1 MRGPPKDAPDDAT
14 GDVQNSDVQKSDM
27 PDSVPHDLLYRDSRA
42 FRLAA
47 RDLTRVIV
55 TSSRYKPQA
64 HPLVAETAAALRALG
79 VTVLE
84 DADGTLALAAEDADL
99 VICLGGDG
107 TLLSAARRLV
117 GSSTPTLGVNL
128 GKLGFLAEH
137 SVADLRAYLAG
148 EAADGWLLNPKMM
161 LEATLQTPTGPR
173 TCHAL
178 NEVAIS
184 QGVMTRLIDID
195 MDVNGAH
202 ASQYRADGLI
212 ISTPVGSTSYSLSL
226 GGPIL
231 SQGLRAFMVT
241 PHAPHS
247 LTNRPIVL
255 ESAAEV
261 GFRVSGPVDE
271 LALIVDSHE
280 RYELHAGDRFAV
292 CAAPTDFMLISSGKR
307 SYFDILRTKLGWGRS
322 PQMRETR
329 PECDEQE

>member
-1 MRGPPKDAPDDAT
+1 MAGFSLLAC
-14 GDVQNSDVQKSDM
+14 
-27 PDSVPHDLLYRDSRA
+27 DLR
-42 FRLAA
+42 
-47 RDLTRVIV
+47 RVIV

-64 HPLVAETAAALRALG
+64 HALVTETSARLRDCGAA
-79 VTVLE
+79 VTE
-84 DADGTLALAAEDADL
+84 DPDGTLHLADLEADL
-99 VICLGGDG
+99 VIVIGGDG

-148 EAADGWLLNPKMM
+148 EDVQGWQLNPKMM
-161 LEATLQTPTGPR
+161 LAATLENGAGETGSGATGSVDKR
-173 TCHAL
+173 THTYYAL
-178 NEVAIS
+178 NEVTIS
-184 QGVMTRLIDID
+184 QGVITRLIHID

-231 SQGLRAFMVT
+231 SQGLRAFVVT
-241 PHAPHS
+241 PNAPHA
-247 LTNRPIVL
+247 LTNRPVVL
-255 ESAAEV
+255 EGSSQV

-271 LALIVDSHE
+271 LALVVDSHE
-280 RYELHAGDRFAV
+280 RYPLRPGDRFTV

-307 SYFDILRTKLGWGRS
+307 SYFDILRTKLGWGSS
-322 PQMRETR
+322 PHLRDVAE
-329 PECDEQE
+329 